1 MATSTIKA
9 MVTSELATPNSAYV
23 GYNSVYATKI
33 GKLVNVA
40 GRFTITTTKPSG
52 QSNYLFSGLPI
63 PKGNTIGFVD
73 SRGHEIIINAEGHLT
88 SNVELQPASLNVQF
102 TYCEN

>member
-1 MATSTIKA
+1 MASSVIKA

-23 GYNSVYATKI
+23 GYNRVYATKI

-63 PKGNTIGFVD
+63 PKGNTIGFVLP
-73 SRGHEIIINAEGHLT
+73 SGKEIIINADGCLT
-88 SNVELQPASLNVQF
+88 SNVELPPSSLNVQF